1 MPVMHSVVH
10 NLRGV
15 AEAADG
21 ELKAGGKP
29 GTKLGDCG
37 DQLRKCFS
45 VALQAP
51 GARGGVAGGCL
62 HGLWLLLERQAVR
75 LAQVAPG
82 LQGSGSAPG
91 HPNPNPCLVP
101 HPRQPGQEAGG
112 TGRGQC
118 VHQDVFQTQY
128 PAAVQEPHPNGGL
141 GISVGGE
148 GGGEVRPSL
157 EWDLGSSKREV
168 GGESRLLSGPHPIPP
183 QAAAARQ
190 TWVPCA
196 LLHRSHRGSLRP
208 LRRSL
213 WRSE

>member
-91 HPNPNPCLVP
+91 HPNPNPLSCAP
-101 HPRQPGQEAGG
+101 SQATRPRSWRHWTWSMCPS
-112 TGRGQC
+112 RR
-118 VHQDVFQTQY
+118 
-128 PAAVQEPHPNGGL
+128 
-141 GISVGGE
+141 ISNSIPCGCARTSPE
-148 GGGEVRPSL
+148 RWA
-157 EWDLGSSKREV
+157 WDLGGWRRGGGRCARRWSGIWDRQSARLEASHACSAVPTPSPPKLLRPGKLGFPALSST
-168 GGESRLLSGPHPIPP
+168 GLI
-183 QAAAARQ
+183 AA
-190 TWVPCA
+190 VCA
-196 LLHRSHRGSLRP
+196 L
-208 LRRSL
+208 
-213 WRSE
+213 